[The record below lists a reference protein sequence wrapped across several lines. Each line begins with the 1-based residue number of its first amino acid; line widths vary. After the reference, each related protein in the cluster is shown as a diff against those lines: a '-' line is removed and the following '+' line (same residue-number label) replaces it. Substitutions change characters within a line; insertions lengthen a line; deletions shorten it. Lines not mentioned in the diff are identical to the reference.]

1 MEYSRSPAEN
11 CHFKIIRESPFQN
24 QPGII
29 ISKSTRII
37 ISKSAE
43 NHRFKICGE
52 SSFQNQLRI
61 IISKSAENHHFFQ
74 KHFLPLLPAVVSPSQ
89 TALLS
94 KTDCSPF
101 SSPAFCPSMKTDYVC
116 NCPPNVLPCS
126 CFSAKCKE
134 NVKYRVFFFTGPPL
148 KKTKSKIVL
157 EYPDWASPGFP
168 KKIKVHGLGLP

>member
-1 MEYSRSPAEN
+1 MKYSRSPAEN
-11 CHFKIIRESPFQN
+11 RHFKIIRESSFQN

-61 IISKSAENHHFFQ
+61 IVSKSAENHHFFQ

-101 SSPAFCPSMKTDYVC
+101 SSPAFCRSMKTDYVC
-116 NCPPNVLPCS
+116 NSSQNVLPSS
-126 CFSAKCKE
+126 CFSANYKQNIKFK
-134 NVKYRVFFFTGPPL
+134 N
-148 KKTKSKIVL
+148 KTKYKI
-157 EYPDWASPGFP
+157 
-168 KKIKVHGLGLP
+168 